1 MPGQASQHP
10 FLDLFAASLA
20 PWMPRGPGHD
30 KDPPPLRQ
38 PLPGLT
44 QPDLRA
50 LLDLFV
56 AADRDLREDRFT
68 AAARNLDVAE
78 TRIRLATSHD
88 GSAAPAYE
96 AVLGDIALARQAAE
110 RRDSAHGCGAVAD
123 AVRALA
129 AVARGRRA

>member
-1 MPGQASQHP
+1 MPGPVSQHP

-20 PWMPRGPGHD
+20 PWMQRGPGHD

-38 PLPGLT
+38 PLPGFM

-56 AADRDLREDRFT
+56 AADQDLREDRFN

-78 TRIRLATSHD
+78 TRIRLAISHD
-88 GSAAPAYE
+88 GSAASAYE

-129 AVARGRRA
+129 ASQRRP